1 MIRECINHSD
11 IVVDYLWKHISSI
24 IFMTQ
29 GHFILCSRSYVF
41 DMPNCDLKCKN
52 GNGAARLQNLSGNK
66 TDIAKNHNVSST
78 HTFTKKHNM
87 NA

>member
-1 MIRECINHSD
+1 
-11 IVVDYLWKHISSI
+11 
-24 IFMTQ
+24 
-29 GHFILCSRSYVF
+29 
-41 DMPNCDLKCKN
+41 MPNCDLKCKN

-78 HTFTKKHNM
+78 HTYNKKHNM